1 VKGQLRPKEDPDIIK
16 RMSKQKKPAQAAPTQ
31 PRSPVITLRLGHG
44 RERQIAEWMAKQ
56 RVKPE
61 KTTLLL
67 QAFDE
72 FMEREGIPKMEDEP
86 E

>member
-1 VKGQLRPKEDPDIIK
+1 MIHG
-16 RMSKQKKPAQAAPTQ
+16 MSKQKKPAQAATTQ
-31 PRSPVITLRLGHG
+31 PRSPVITLRLGHR
-44 RERQIAEWMAKQ
+44 REARLVLWMDKQ

-61 KTTLLL
+61 KTATVL

-72 FMEREGIPKMEDEP
+72 FLDREGIPKLEDEP

>member
-1 VKGQLRPKEDPDIIK
+1 MIPG
-16 RMSKQKKPAQAAPTQ
+16 MSKQKKPAQAAPTQ

-44 RERQIAEWMAKQ
+44 REKRLAEWMAKQ

-61 KTTLLL
+61 KTAMLL

-72 FMEREGIPKMEDEP
+72 FLDREGITPAEP
-86 E
+86 EDQD